1 MNKYIIILIHII
13 INLANMGKSK
23 IIQTLNPKK
32 KFQDRKEILGEVT
45 RSRNFKRLV
54 ATAKQLK
61 NPLDIQER
69 YSKYDS
75 IRKYKTNIKDEYLKT
90 FVTRNSAKR
99 ASEIPYKHKNP
110 LLARVRKV
118 VGESGDESNSRD
130 MKMWNKQTLKIQN
143 SMQKKAL
150 KNSGAKEALFLA
162 FQNVD
167 NSSMPESMPY
177 QKLGNEILSYMQPD
191 LQDAPDPE
199 IAKFQNT
206 RKRLKNVLKEGFEK
220 AAELGPPNSDF
231 GQLTKIHQRQ
241 IQNDILSYLEP
252 SYGVGELM
260 KAKLALRGGLQNI
273 GYQGR
278 KLELGDPNIAQQI
291 ASYGTNLKPREKASN
306 NAFHDNV
313 FGMMI

>member
-90 FVTRNSAKR
+90 FVTRNSAQR

-118 VGESGDESNSRD
+118 VGESGDGLN
-130 MKMWNKQTLKIQN
+130 
-143 SMQKKAL
+143 
-150 KNSGAKEALFLA
+150 
-162 FQNVD
+162 
-167 NSSMPESMPY
+167 
-177 QKLGNEILSYMQPD
+177 D
-191 LQDAPDPE
+191 LHIE
-199 IAKFQNT
+199 IA
-206 RKRLKNVLKEGFEK
+206 
-220 AAELGPPNSDF
+220 
-231 GQLTKIHQRQ
+231 
-241 IQNDILSYLEP
+241 
-252 SYGVGELM
+252 
-260 KAKLALRGGLQNI
+260 
-273 GYQGR
+273 
-278 KLELGDPNIAQQI
+278 
-291 ASYGTNLKPREKASN
+291 
-306 NAFHDNV
+306 
-313 FGMMI
+313 